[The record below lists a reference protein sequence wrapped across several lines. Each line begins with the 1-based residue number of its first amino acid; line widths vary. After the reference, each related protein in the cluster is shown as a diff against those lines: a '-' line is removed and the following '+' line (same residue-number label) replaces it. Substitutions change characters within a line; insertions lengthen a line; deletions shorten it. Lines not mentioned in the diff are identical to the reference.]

1 LGECFRRSF
10 AGFGQHLSLTL
21 DALRQVSQDSPAFGG
36 DYTLDYNYEAQFYG
50 VFGSNH
56 AEQSASYFAPVVA
69 YQPVAAKLAR
79 LIAGRL
85 RLTGAAC
92 NASLHFPAGGAPW
105 GFQDIDTH
113 IYMRESSAPSRTCAR
128 VCLLL
133 TRAVPCRLER

>member
-1 LGECFRRSF
+1 MQPLP
-10 AGFGQHLSLTL
+10 
-21 DALRQVSQDSPAFGG
+21 LRLLKNSKQRLHS
-36 DYTLDYNYEAQFYG
+36 TLDYNYEAQFYG
-50 VFGSNH
+50 VFGSNR

-85 RLTGAAC
+85 RLKGAAC

-113 IYMRESSAPSRTCAR
+113 IYMREWSPPCRIREAR
-128 VCLLL
+128 VHPANAGGSLQTGTATSPAC
-133 TRAVPCRLER
+133 CF

>member
-1 LGECFRRSF
+1 M
-10 AGFGQHLSLTL
+10 FG
-21 DALRQVSQDSPAFGG
+21 ANR
-36 DYTLDYNYEAQFYG
+36 
-50 VFGSNH
+50 

-85 RLTGAAC
+85 RLRGAAC

-113 IYMRESSAPSRTCAR
+113 IYMREWSPPAASARR
-128 VCLLL
+128 VCTLL
-133 TRAVPCRLER
+133 TQAVPCRLERRLRQPALSEPLRVHAEQDLRAADNLASG

>member
-1 LGECFRRSF
+1 
-10 AGFGQHLSLTL
+10 
-21 DALRQVSQDSPAFGG
+21 LRLLKNSKQRLHS
-36 DYTLDYNYEAQFYG
+36 TLDYNYEAQFYG
-50 VFGSNH
+50 VFGSNR

-85 RLTGAAC
+85 RLKGAAC

-113 IYMRESSAPSRTCAR
+113 IYMRESSAASRTYEAH
-128 VCLLL
+128 VCTPADAGGSLQ
-133 TRAVPCRLER
+133 TGTATSPACSF

>member
-1 LGECFRRSF
+1 MLCLANPKTITIS
-10 AGFGQHLSLTL
+10 
-21 DALRQVSQDSPAFGG
+21 D
-36 DYTLDYNYEAQFYG
+36 NYEAQFYG

-85 RLTGAAC
+85 RLKGVAC

-105 GFQDIDTH
+105 GFQVLGFQMALKSGFGRLSPKWYFAIT
-113 IYMRESSAPSRTCAR
+113 
-128 VCLLL
+128 LLL
-133 TRAVPCRLER
+133 AT

>member
-1 LGECFRRSF
+1 MCLANPKTITIS
-10 AGFGQHLSLTL
+10 
-21 DALRQVSQDSPAFGG
+21 D
-36 DYTLDYNYEAQFYG
+36 NYEAAFYG

-85 RLTGAAC
+85 RLKGVAC

-113 IYMRESSAPSRTCAR
+113 IYMREWSPPCRIREAR
-128 VCLLL
+128 VH
-133 TRAVPCRLER
+133 PC